1 MKEWLEKYRPVRQ
14 RTVRS
19 ETTKDKAGTFPPAV
33 YAKQKPDAVAR
44 VRFRADQD
52 DQSSPAFSEIRS
64 VVADVSL
71 SFVSDTNIPQV
82 TLASAANFNQME
94 EDESDSEDSDS
105 EKELDS
111 EELIISK
118 PMITR
123 SGRQVKVWTRFDV

>member
-1 MKEWLEKYRPVRQ
+1 M
-14 RTVRS
+14 RS
-19 ETTKDKAGTFPPAV
+19 ETTKDKAGASPPAV

-52 DQSSPAFSEIRS
+52 DQSSPAFSEICS

-71 SFVSDTNIPQV
+71 SFASDTSTLQV

-94 EDESDSEDSDS
+94 EDESNSEDSDS
-105 EKELDS
+105 DIELDS

-123 SGRQVKVWTRFDV
+123 SGRQVKVWTRFYV

>member
-1 MKEWLEKYRPVRQ
+1 VRQ

-19 ETTKDKAGTFPPAV
+19 ETMRDKAGALPPAV
-33 YAKQKPDAVAR
+33 YTKQKPDAVAR
-44 VRFRADQD
+44 VRSRADQD
-52 DQSSPAFSEIRS
+52 HQSSPNFSEIRS

-94 EDESDSEDSDS
+94 EEESDSEDGDS
-105 EKELDS
+105 GIELDS

-123 SGRQVKVWTRFDV
+123 SRRQVKVWTRFDV

>member
-1 MKEWLEKYRPVRQ
+1 MR
-14 RTVRS
+14 
-19 ETTKDKAGTFPPAV
+19 DKAGALPPAV
-33 YAKQKPDAVAR
+33 YTKQKPDAVAR

-52 DQSSPAFSEIRS
+52 HQSSPNFSEIRS

-94 EDESDSEDSDS
+94 EEESDSEDSDS
-105 EKELDS
+105 GIELDS

-123 SGRQVKVWTRFDV
+123 SRRQVKVWTRFDV